1 MVQPDYH
8 LTVKELP
15 EELRPRE
22 RLRRD
27 GASALSNKELL
38 AIILRTGTRSESVLD
53 LASRLLTVHGGLRG
67 LVSVTLDELSTIS
80 GIGTAKA
87 AMIRAALE
95 LGKRVSSMAPEVR
108 PVIRSPQDVSILLM
122 EEMRHLDREQFRTV
136 LLNTKN
142 QVLETEVVSV
152 GSLSSSIVH
161 PREVFKNPIKKSA
174 AALILVHNHPSG
186 DPTPSREDIEVTNR
200 LAEAGK
206 ILGIEI
212 LDHIIIGDNKYSSL
226 KEKGLI

>member
-22 RLRRD
+22 RLRSKPI
-27 GASALSNKELL
+27 SALSNKELL